1 MENDVGRVPEGGVQ
15 RFETDAVDGAADAVG
30 FVGEDGGDGVAGGE
44 VDGDGADGLG
54 EGEAGGFVVDLGL
67 GVSIGM

>member
-1 MENDVGRVPEGGVQ
+1 MEYDVWGVQEGGVQ
-15 RFETDAVDGAADAVG
+15 RFETDAVHGAADAEG
-30 FVGEDGGDGVAGGE
+30 FVGENGGDGVRGGE

-67 GVSIGM
+67 GVSISM